1 MHDLLV
7 MWMGWVQDWGY
18 GGVILLMAMESS
30 IFPVPSE
37 IVIPPAA
44 IMAAQEGSRMS
55 YWGVVLAGTLGS
67 YLGSSITYGVSLWL
81 GRPLVMKYGK
91 YFLMPPA
98 KVEKA
103 EVFMERYSV
112 GGVFFAR
119 LLPVIRHL
127 ISIPAGI
134 IRMPFWVFSAVTIA
148 GSFAWCWTLTW
159 FGHRIGQENPGIL
172 DTPEGL
178 ERAVKSESL
187 TIVIGVLILAVLYV
201 AMVKMTSQRKEKS

>member
-7 MWMGWVQDWGY
+7 LWMSWVQDWGY

-44 IMAAQEGSRMS
+44 IMAAQEGARMS
-55 YWGVVLAGTLGS
+55 YWGVVLTGTLGS
-67 YLGSSITYGVSLWL
+67 YLGSAITYGAALWL

-91 YFLMPPA
+91 YFLMPPR

-112 GGVFFAR
+112 GGIFFAR

-134 IRMPFWVFSAVTIA
+134 IRMPFWVFSAATII
-148 GSFAWCWTLTW
+148 GSFIWCWVLTW
-159 FGHRIGQENPGIL
+159 FGHRIGQETPGIL

-178 ERAVKSESL
+178 ERAVKAESM
-187 TIVIGVLILAVLYV
+187 TIVLGVVILAALYV
-201 AMVKMTSQRKEKS
+201 AMVKMTSRHGEKP

>member
-7 MWMGWVQDWGY
+7 LWMSWVQDWGY

-37 IVIPPAA
+37 IVVPPAA
-44 IMAAQEGSRMS
+44 IMAAQEGARMS
-55 YWGVVLAGTLGS
+55 YWGVVFAGTFGS
-67 YLGSSITYGVSLWL
+67 YLGSAITYGAALWL
-81 GRPLVMKYGK
+81 GRPLVMRYGK
-91 YFLMPPA
+91 YFLMPPR

-112 GGVFFAR
+112 GGIFFAR

-134 IRMPFWVFSAVTIA
+134 IRMPFWVFSAVTII
-148 GSFAWCWTLTW
+148 GSFLWCWVLTW

-178 ERAVKSESL
+178 ERAVKAESM
-187 TIVIGVLILAVLYV
+187 TIVLGVLILAALYV
-201 AMVKMTSQRKEKS
+201 AMVKMTSRRGEKS